1 MIPRTTLIQIAKM
14 IAEDIARGTITDSV
28 PIVGDALASDAE
40 AMLTLLDLVAKEGSK
55 KKPNGPLL
63 DAYGLLFGE
72 GLQAL
77 RYGIEHDNPQAQAII
92 ASVRERIQALSVEG
106 TLPPELLL
114 VLLTHFASARLDP
127 GQELQVLMGELMEQ
141 APPPELSSDALGA
154 LMSSLLQDFAGD
166 IFAIHGQLAEHAMV
180 VPEAYRMGMVVGVLM
195 ADDAAVREVATGW
208 LLDSSAMIRRE
219 TAAVFDQAAS
229 QDHVSGTMLR
239 RMIAVRAWLPE
250 DERPAVD
257 AVIKACRRK
266 GVDMSPLVAGK
277 LVSVMASGID
287 GSGSQ
292 SLFVLIKEGRKH
304 AMASLLL
311 KEGVGVRDAWVNHGM
326 TKRQAEDMLEEIRF
340 QMDMFDISIDH
351 LQQSLGHALSVN
363 ADSGVLPP
371 FGLVDFLETIGLAM
385 ATPEPLPD
393 EVLLARLIDA
403 IPARKGGPASVRRAL
418 KESAHWP
425 TEYDFLESWFDEGP
439 ELDALLSDE
448 TLSLEQQCVLVL
460 EQYLSSRRAIWAHRL
475 CRVAETLRHCP
486 QTAADWIDFALVARE
501 VASDRPLAEIPLMT
515 IVAALTVNVY
525 RGPASFVT
533 SGIGSYP
540 V

>member
-1 MIPRTTLIQIAKM
+1 MIPRAALIHLGKLIAQDL
-14 IAEDIARGTITDSV
+14 AHGTVSDSLPV
-28 PIVGDALASDAE
+28 AGDLLASDPE
-40 AMLTLLDLVAKEGSK
+40 GMLTVLDLVVREGAR
-55 KKPNGPLL
+55 KKPNDGLIN
-63 DAYGLLFGE
+63 AYGLLFGE

-77 RYGIEHDNPQAQAII
+77 RYGIEHGNPQAQAII
-92 ASVRERIQALSVEG
+92 ASVRERIRALSVEG

-114 VLLTHFASARLDP
+114 VLLTHFSSARLDP

-141 APPPELSSDALGA
+141 APSPELSADALGEFMA
-154 LMSSLLQDFAGD
+154 SLLRDFAGD

-180 VPEAYRMGMVVGVLM
+180 VPEAYRMGMVVSVLM

-304 AMASLLL
+304 AVASLLL

-363 ADSGVLPP
+363 ANSGVLPP

-403 IPARKGGPASVRRAL
+403 IPARKGGQASVRRAL
-418 KESAHWP
+418 KESADWP
-425 TEYDFLESWFDEGP
+425 TGYDFLESWFDEGP
-439 ELDALLSDE
+439 ELDALLSDK

-486 QTAADWIDFALVARE
+486 QTTADWIDFALVARE

-525 RGPASFVT
+525 RGRQALS
-533 SGIGSYP
+533 SCEL
-540 V
+540 